1 MSRLDLDALD
11 SFAAIARHRNFRRAA
26 VERGVSASTL
36 SQTLRDLEA
45 RMGVR
50 LLNRTTRSVAL
61 TDAGATLLAR
71 LQPALLEIGEAVS
84 EARSTQA
91 EPQGALRINAPPP
104 AIELTLAPL
113 ITAFL
118 AAYPAVRVE
127 VTADVGFVDIV
138 AGGFDA
144 GVRWGESLA
153 QDMIA
158 VPLGGRQRY
167 AVMGA
172 PSLIERV
179 GTPRHPRDL
188 LEMPCLRQRF
198 PSGAEPPWE
207 FEKDGET
214 INLSP
219 TGPLVST
226 HGPLLHAA
234 ALEGLG
240 FVAMF
245 DGWCEPHVRAGRLVE
260 VLADWQESF
269 PGPFLYYPSRRTMT
283 SPLRAFVDFVRTR
296 RTA

>member
-1 MSRLDLDALD
+1 MNRLNLDALD

-36 SQTLRDLEA
+36 SQTLRELET

-61 TDAGATLLAR
+61 TEAGAALLAR

-84 EARSTQA
+84 EARSAQL
-91 EPQGALRINAPPP
+91 EPQGSLRINAPPP

-138 AGGFDA
+138 AGGYDA

-167 AVMGA
+167 AIVGA

-179 GTPRHPRDL
+179 GLPRHPRDL

-198 PSGAEPPWE
+198 PSGAEPAWE

-245 DGWCEPHVRAGRLVE
+245 DGWADAHVRAGRLVE

-269 PGPFLYYPSRRTMT
+269 PGPYLYYPSRRTMT
-283 SPLRAFVDFVRTR
+283 SPLRAFVDFVQAR
-296 RTA
+296 RGG